1 MELFGV
7 RGLPEV
13 RPGDDLGRMIADLAE
28 LRDGDVVVVAQKVVS
43 KAEGRLRHLRDVE
56 PGRVAIEYARRL
68 DRDPRLVQAVLDESV
83 RILRDERVL
92 IVETRQGFVCANA
105 GIDHS
110 NVEGAEV
117 VTLLPDDCD
126 RSAAELRERLAE
138 LTGRDVA
145 VIVADTF
152 GRAFRMGIVNV
163 ALGVAGIPALLD
175 YRGRVDEFGEI
186 MRAKVIAVADEL
198 AAAAELVMGKA
209 ERVPVAVVRGWRPE
223 APPGTGRDL
232 IRAPELDLFR

>member
-56 PGRVAIEYARRL
+56 PGPIAIEYARRL

-92 IVETRQGFVCANA
+92 IVETRHGFVCANA
-105 GIDHS
+105 GVDHS

-163 ALGVAGIPALLD
+163 ALGVAGMPALLD
-175 YRGRVDEFGEI
+175 YRGRVDDFGEI
-186 MRAKVIAVADEL
+186 MRATVIAVADEL

-232 IRAPELDLFR
+232 IRARELDLFR